1 MPEQKI
7 ESGRIADGAVLGNK
21 IAANA
26 IRGNNI
32 VAGTITG
39 NLLAAQT
46 ITGDD
51 LADNII
57 RGNNIVAGTITGN
70 LLAAQ
75 TITGD
80 DLADNSIRSNN
91 IVAGQIT
98 GNLLGTNAVSSNT
111 LAANLTISLSRA
123 IEEAN
128 ISAIALSGVY
138 TIHVANNGVYMFDAN
153 TTGNVTF
160 NLRANTQNAFDAF
173 LTVGETASVA
183 IGVRHGATR
192 HEANLQ
198 IDGNA
203 QTLFYIGN
211 TRPSQTSIS
220 RQEYNVFSYTVFKTG
235 ANAYIVLAA
244 NTLFATG

>member
-1 MPEQKI
+1 MTQKI
-7 ESGRIADGAVLGNK
+7 ESGRIAEGAVLGNK
-21 IAANA
+21 IAPNA
-26 IRGNNI
+26 VRGNNI

-39 NLLAAQT
+39 NL
-46 ITGDD
+46 I
-51 LADNII
+51 
-57 RGNNIVAGTITGN
+57 
-70 LLAAQ
+70 
-75 TITGD
+75 
-80 DLADNSIRSNN
+80 
-91 IVAGQIT
+91 
-98 GNLLGTNAVSSNT
+98 GTNSVSSNT

-128 ISAIALSGVY
+128 ISTVALSGVY

-160 NLRANTQNAFDAF
+160 NLRANTQNAFDSF
-173 LTVGETASVA
+173 LGVGETASIA
-183 IGVRHGATR
+183 IGVRHGTVR

-203 QTLFYIGN
+203 QTLFYVGN
-211 TRPSQTSIS
+211 TRPANVSIS
-220 RQEYNVFSYTVFKTG
+220 RQEYNIFSYTVFKTG

>member
-26 IRGNNI
+26 
-32 VAGTITG
+32 V
-39 NLLAAQT
+39 
-46 ITGDD
+46 
-51 LADNII
+51 

-80 DLADNSIRSNN
+80 DLADNSIRGNN
-91 IVAGQIT
+91 IVAGTIT
-98 GNLLGTNAVSSNT
+98 GNLIGTNAVSSNT

-128 ISAIALSGVY
+128 ISTVALGGVGTNIY
-138 TIHVANNGVYMFDAN
+138 TIDVANNGVYLFNAN

-173 LTVGETASVA
+173 LNVGESSSVA
-183 IGVRHGATR
+183 IGVRHGTTR

-203 QTLFYIGN
+203 QTLFYVGN
-211 TRPSQTSIS
+211 TRPAQVSIS
-220 RQEYNVFSYTVFKTG
+220 RQEYNIFSYTVFKTA

>member
-26 IRGNNI
+26 VRGNNI

-39 NLLAAQT
+39 NLIAP
-46 ITGDD
+46 
-51 LADNII
+51 
-57 RGNNIVAGTITGN
+57 
-70 LLAAQ
+70 Q

-80 DLADNSIRSNN
+80 DLADNSIRGNN

-98 GNLLGTNAVSSNT
+98 GNLIGTNAVSSNT

-123 IEEAN
+123 IEESN
-128 ISAIALSGVY
+128 ISTVALGGVGTNIY

-203 QTLFYIGN
+203 QTLFYVGN
-211 TRPSQTSIS
+211 TRPAQVSIS
-220 RQEYNVFSYTVFKTG
+220 RQEYNIFSYTVFKTA